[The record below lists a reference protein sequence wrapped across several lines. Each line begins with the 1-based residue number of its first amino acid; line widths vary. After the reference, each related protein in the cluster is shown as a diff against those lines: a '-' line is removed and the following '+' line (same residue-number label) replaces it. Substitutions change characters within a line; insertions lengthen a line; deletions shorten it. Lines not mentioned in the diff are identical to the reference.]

1 MLKTTEGTSSYLPHG
16 LSQACRLATKLV
28 LTAQDQHNNSQTV
41 PFLQGVGLL
50 MTSGSVNE
58 TNSFDG
64 CCLGLELSERTAKA
78 FGLVLPLL
86 FLKLQLLQML
96 K

>member
-1 MLKTTEGTSSYLPHG
+1 
-16 LSQACRLATKLV
+16 
-28 LTAQDQHNNSQTV
+28 
-41 PFLQGVGLL
+41 

-78 FGLVLPLL
+78 FGLALPLL

-96 K
+96 KQATQGIK